1 MGSRDMIPGSFR
13 EDRPIRSTIVPP
25 RGGTAFVAVVAACF
39 AIGACAYRGELPP
52 PVPVDRPVDLAALD
66 AYRRGLEA
74 YRDGR
79 YLDATDLLETAIGLD
94 DGMVAAH
101 RVYQESWNAR
111 ARRGTAMRIYRERLD
126 TERTAANV
134 YLYGRLQQ
142 DLDVRRGL
150 LDEAIRLDPHFAW
163 SFLERALIQERKGA
177 RDGAAADFARAAAL
191 APNDAL
197 VHVHRGGFELRRG
210 QPHRAL
216 DAFYHALRL
225 DQANHHAVFG
235 LFRTHARY
243 RAFANAMGRLREALL
258 LQPARVRYHRAF
270 RSFADRHAS
279 LETLAEIGRY
289 LDKQLVTHPDHPE
302 IVHTLGW
309 IRLRIGRPYDALRLL
324 ERAERLGADP
334 VDILRD
340 TIEADVR
347 VGRYRSAFER
357 FRRFAPNTLLFAEDN
372 AIRER
377 WFDVLRA
384 TEAADRASTG
394 QNLQAL
400 ARAYASVGWVDE
412 ALQVYD
418 RIRLSEPERVG
429 IAEEVVACRNF
440 LRLVEVL
447 GDYFEKRYKAFIK
460 NGQTRGLA
468 EVLRD
473 VARHARLIADV
484 EDPGAPPVN
493 SFAFL
498 GTVLDGAGAESH
510 PLVRYFDRFNHYLMI
525 GQRAGGPSE
534 AILCERLVFERRASR
549 PRFGRTVAH
558 RYVLGHHVKVRSF
571 RESLDQNLG
580 GVTVGLEFFVNM
592 DFVQRWRRAVL
603 GTWRRFSDPE
613 AKADLFH
620 DEALP
625 AADREAALALDTPLD
640 VKRRL
645 FFRFCESAGPDAHD
659 VERYVEMVRTH
670 EEGHILDAE
679 RYLPVTWNLWRSLG
693 LFFENGLSAGAIEGH
708 LEGNAELTALAEGP
722 SPLLSL
728 SQIVGFLPARDAA
741 PPHSIGYYDV
751 ARRICAEIYDH
762 PDRYPGI
769 DRSRVILQQL
779 DRLTPEELRT
789 LGREL
794 ATERNMA
801 AH

>member
-1 MGSRDMIPGSFR
+1 MHARDMIPGSFR
-13 EDRPIRSTIVPP
+13 EDRPIRLIARTRARLSS
-25 RGGTAFVAVVAACF
+25 AALVGLC
-39 AIGACAYRGELPP
+39 AALTACAYRGELPP
-52 PVPVDRPVDLAALD
+52 PIPAERPVDLAALD
-66 AYRRGLEA
+66 AYNRGLEA

-79 YLDATDLLETAIGLD
+79 YRDATDMLASAIALD
-94 DGMVAAH
+94 DGMIAAH
-101 RVYQESWNAR
+101 RVYQEAWNAR
-111 ARRGTAMRIYRERLD
+111 ARRATAMRIYRDRLD
-126 TERTAANV
+126 TERNAVNV

-163 SFLERALIQERKGA
+163 SFLERALILERQGA

-191 APNDAL
+191 APNDPL

-258 LQPARVRYHRAF
+258 LQPGRVRYHRAF
-270 RSFADRHAS
+270 RNFADRHAS
-279 LETLAEIGRY
+279 LETLAEIDRF
-289 LDKQLVTHPDHPE
+289 LEKQLVTRPDHPE

-324 ERAERLGADP
+324 ERAASLGADP
-334 VDILRD
+334 VEILRD

-347 VGRYRSAFER
+347 VARYRSAFER
-357 FRRFAPNTLLFAEDN
+357 FRRFAPNAILFDENN
-372 AIRER
+372 AIRDR
-377 WFDVLRA
+377 WFDLLRA
-384 TEAADRASTG
+384 TEAVDRSATAS
-394 QNLQAL
+394 NLQGL
-400 ARAYASVGWVDE
+400 ARAYAAVGWVEE

-418 RIRLSEPERVG
+418 RIRLSSPDRPGV
-429 IAEEVVACRNF
+429 AEEIESCRDF
-440 LRLVEVL
+440 LRLVDVL
-447 GDYFEKRYKAFIK
+447 GDYFEKRYKAFVK
-460 NGQTRGLA
+460 NRQGRGLA

-484 EDPGAPPVN
+484 PDPGAPPVN

-498 GTVLDGAGAESH
+498 GTVLDGSAAESH
-510 PLVRYFDRFNHYLMI
+510 PLVRYFDRFNHYLMV

-534 AILCERLVFERRASR
+534 AIVCERLAFERRANR

-603 GTWRRFSDPE
+603 GTWRRFSDPDD
-613 AKADLFH
+613 KADLFH
-620 DEALP
+620 DEALR
-625 AADREAALALDTPLD
+625 AADREAAIALDTPLD

-645 FFRFCESAGPDAHD
+645 FFRFCESAGPEAHD

-670 EEGHILDAE
+670 EEGHILDAA
-679 RYLPVTWNLWRSLG
+679 RYLPVTWNLWRGLG
-693 LFFENGLSAGAIEGH
+693 LFFENGLSAGAVEGH

-741 PPHSIGYYDV
+741 PPHSLGYFDV
-751 ARRICAEIYDH
+751 ARRICAEIYDN
-762 PDRYPGI
+762 PKRYPAI

-779 DRLTPEELRT
+779 DRLTPDELRA
-789 LGREL
+789 LGRQL